1 MVMVLR
7 EAQMGKLETKLV
19 RQELRDARTVG
30 TVSSWVRTQQE
41 RIAAVDPVRQ
51 GLS

>member
-1 MVMVLR
+1 MVPG
-7 EAQMGKLETKLV
+7 EAQTGKLETKLL
-19 RQELRDARTVG
+19 RQELRDPRTVG

-51 GLS
+51 GLN

>member
-1 MVMVLR
+1 MVMVPR

-30 TVSSWVRTQQE
+30 TVSSWVRTQRE
-41 RIAAVDPVRQ
+41 RR
-51 GLS
+51 GLLQWTQ